1 MRQERYIF
9 SCASRE
15 RLREIREIRHGA
27 ETNAHN
33 FADFAR
39 PQAGHNYLRLVIKI
53 NCNVANYD
61 SDGGRD
67 RVVRTRVGASRLSVR
82 SPLSFSL
89 SLSDRDVSR
98 SVIAREKLAP
108 ATGGRPTRLEN
119 YVTIVARHVNKG
131 YLPLIEAKNVRIARA
146 HTHVT
151 RSAET
156 ARGAL
161 PRDGARAPS
170 PSWIDRRRRR
180 RRVGHVNFYFSIIV
194 AI

>member
-1 MRQERYIF
+1 MSRTITETMLRASLMDWQNVPVSEVRRRWEGGKYDAKWSPMYEQPEVRIVFATNWFPRENRARQERYIF

-53 NCNVANYD
+53 NHNVANYD

-89 SLSDRDVSR
+89 GQRRLPFGYR
-98 SVIAREKLAP
+98 AWK
-108 ATGGRPTRLEN
+108 TR
-119 YVTIVARHVNKG
+119 T
-131 YLPLIEAKNVRIARA
+131 
-146 HTHVT
+146 
-151 RSAET
+151 
-156 ARGAL
+156 
-161 PRDGARAPS
+161 
-170 PSWIDRRRRR
+170 RRRRTLDTSWELC
-180 RRVGHVNFYFSIIV
+180 NYCCT
-194 AI
+194 ACK